1 MTRLITTT
9 YTMNNGMVKTQD
21 SFTTFSEILDL
32 VKKDVTIEDTSYYFG
47 FTPTT
52 YMFHCHANYNRG
64 DAFLILTKN
73 DVLNLSSEQE
83 KYYIEKAT
91 IIRDRAVY
99 GYEEPYNATMYYT
112 TNNTYFN
119 TGDGMYD
126 STKTYTT
133 FHDNSTNEDY
143 NWKFW

>member
-9 YTMNNGMVKTQD
+9 YTMNSGIVKTQD

-73 DVLNLSSEQE
+73 DVLNLSSKQE
-83 KYYIEKAT
+83 EFYIKKAT
-91 IIRDRAVY
+91 EIRDRAVY
-99 GYEEPYNATMYYT
+99 GYTEPYNATFHFSTNNVDYCNNTFTFDTNTPNSSTTIYTINGKPYYT
-112 TNNTYFN
+112 
-119 TGDGMYD
+119 
-126 STKTYTT
+126 
-133 FHDNSTNEDY
+133 
-143 NWKFW
+143 W